1 MKARIAGIADLAR
14 HRATPW
20 LLAAALG
27 LTAVALAVRAQAQG
41 SAPPAKDGATAAA
54 TAAKP
59 ALSVQATTPQTTS
72 LTVQLAANGSI
83 AAWQEASVG
92 SEVNGWRLA
101 EVRVNVGDRVQRG
114 QVLATFATEM
124 AQAEVAQSKAA
135 VAEAEATLAE
145 AAANAQRAR
154 DLQASGA
161 LSAERINALLTAE
174 RTAQARLEAQRA
186 TARMM
191 QIRLAQAQVLAPD
204 SGVISARNATVGAV
218 VPAGQELF
226 RLIRGGRLEW
236 RAEVAASE
244 LGRVQPGQTVQ
255 VLPAGGAAIPGRVR
269 MVAPTVDAATRNG
282 LVFVDLPQ
290 PGAAKAGMFARG
302 DFAVGS
308 GQGLTLPQSAV
319 LLRDGF
325 SVVFLIERDNRV
337 RQAKVVT
344 GRRVGDRVEIVSG
357 LAVDARVVASGAG
370 FLADGDLVRV
380 VGNGAAAPAAAAP
393 KPAAKG

>member
-1 MKARIAGIADLAR
+1 
-14 HRATPW
+14 
-20 LLAAALG
+20 
-27 LTAVALAVRAQAQG
+27 
-41 SAPPAKDGATAAA
+41 
-54 TAAKP
+54 
-59 ALSVQATTPQTTS
+59 
-72 LTVQLAANGSI
+72 
-83 AAWQEASVG
+83 
-92 SEVNGWRLA
+92 
-101 EVRVNVGDRVQRG
+101 
-114 QVLATFATEM
+114 
-124 AQAEVAQSKAA
+124 
-135 VAEAEATLAE
+135 
-145 AAANAQRAR
+145 
-154 DLQASGA
+154 
-161 LSAERINALLTAE
+161 
-174 RTAQARLEAQRA
+174 
-186 TARMM
+186 
-191 QIRLAQAQVLAPD
+191 
-204 SGVISARNATVGAV
+204 
-218 VPAGQELF
+218 
-226 RLIRGGRLEW
+226 
-236 RAEVAASE
+236 
-244 LGRVQPGQTVQ
+244 
-255 VLPAGGAAIPGRVR
+255 